1 MAKPAHPK
9 STHRSASGTALSTRE
24 PKALASRDAGSG
36 ASPSSGVGALVA
48 SQLADMTPSF
58 GNILASI
65 GLGVARSQAALDE
78 GVIETVKQLADT
90 KITVVTEVIEQLDD
104 DGLPDVATTQLIT
117 NELSVLNFVAPTVH
131 EWQHVSLSMDMS
143 VGAMDEETGASFSL
157 TQNHSGNTRGALT
170 GLVGVGAMSTNS
182 SVLSMQLNAEREAQ
196 WSNGTVQLDAVLAPR
211 RTGKFPVPAQVTI
224 GPQLFISQGAVTETK
239 TAGVL
244 TERSV
249 ELMISVRKASGAVN
263 PDKELSLDA
272 GGLLPSFSSDDPFT
286 GSTTNAD
293 GQCSVSLRRPITP
306 GFAQPARR
314 SITLRLGEITKRFD
328 LVI

>member
-1 MAKPAHPK
+1 
-9 STHRSASGTALSTRE
+9 
-24 PKALASRDAGSG
+24 
-36 ASPSSGVGALVA
+36 
-48 SQLADMTPSF
+48 MTPSF

-104 DGLPDVATTQLIT
+104 DGLPNVDATQLVT

-143 VGAMDEETGASFSL
+143 VGAMDEQTGLSYSL
-157 TQNHSGNTRGALT
+157 TQTHSGNTRGALA

-224 GPQLFISQGAVTETK
+224 GPQLFISQGAVSETK
-239 TAGVL
+239 TGGVL

-314 SITLRLGEITKRFD
+314 SITLRLGEISKRFD